1 MNTGIKH
8 LVTAVIFTLLL
19 TGTRLSAEKAVFAGS
34 GVLEA
39 TEVTVAPLITGKIL
53 SCTTEEGEEIKKD
66 ELLTEID
73 VENLKLQKA
82 QLEAG
87 FEEIEANRKAALAG
101 IEQAKNNNENLS
113 LKFNRIKEL
122 FSKGSATQQQ
132 LDDITTQYQI
142 SSDQKNVAEAQIPLL
157 DSKKNQLAASIA
169 VLDNQISY
177 GKITS
182 PLEGTVLEKY
192 REAGEI
198 APLGSP
204 LYKIANLKK
213 MWLKIYLAET
223 DMGMIA
229 LGRKVRVRM
238 DALKDSLPGTI
249 SWVSKEAE
257 FTPKNIQTKKTRA
270 ELVYA
275 VKVLLDES
283 HPELKIGMPAEV
295 YLD

>member
-8 LVTAVIFTLLL
+8 LVMVVILIFLM
-19 TGTRLSAEKAVFAGS
+19 TGIPCSASKPEFAGS

-39 TEVTVAPLITGKIL
+39 TEVTVGPLITGKIL
-53 SCTTEEGEEIKKD
+53 VCTKEEGEEIKKD
-66 ELLTEID
+66 ELLTELD

-113 LKFNRIKEL
+113 LKFKRIKEL

-142 SSDQKNVAEAQIPLL
+142 SNDQKNVAEAQIPLL

-169 VLDNQISY
+169 VLENQIRY
-177 GKITS
+177 GRITS

-192 REAGEI
+192 REPGEI

-213 MWLKIYLAET
+213 MWLKIYLAES
-223 DMGMIA
+223 DMGMIS
-229 LGRKVRVRM
+229 LGQKVKVRM
-238 DALKDSLPGTI
+238 DALKDPLPGTI

-283 HPELKIGMPAEV
+283 RPELKIGMPAEV
-295 YLD
+295 YLG

>member
-8 LVTAVIFTLLL
+8 LLTAVIFTLLL
-19 TGTRLSAEKAVFAGS
+19 TGIRLSAEKAVFAGS

-53 SCTTEEGEEIKKD
+53 SCTKEEGEEIKTE

-101 IEQAKNNNENLS
+101 IEQAKNNNENLA
-113 LKFNRIKEL
+113 LKFGRIKEL

-132 LDDITTQYQI
+132 LDDISTQYQI
-142 SSDQKNVAEAQIPLL
+142 SNDQKNVAEAQIPLL
-157 DSKKNQLAASIA
+157 DSKKNQLSASIA
-169 VLDNQISY
+169 VLENQIRY
-177 GKITS
+177 GRITS

-192 REAGEI
+192 REPGEI

-223 DMGMIA
+223 DMGMIS
-229 LGRKVRVRM
+229 LGQKVKVKM
-238 DALKDSLPGTI
+238 DALKDPLPGTV

-275 VKVLLDES
+275 VKILLDES
-283 HPELKIGMPAEV
+283 RPELKIGMPAEV
-295 YLD
+295 YLG